1 VSLLIPYAP
10 WLCWLIPIIGA
21 VLAPLFALAHPKLRD
36 YAPVAFVG
44 ASVIFSFSMI
54 PDVHAGN
61 LVNWQIPWIPSL
73 GINLGVLMDPL
84 SVLMTSVVS
93 SIGLLVLIFSLEY
106 MRGERGLSRYWFF
119 TQLFIGGLIMV
130 VMADNLLQLY
140 IGWEVVGICCY
151 ALVNF
156 WYRKEENARYGL
168 KTFLVLRIGDLALLI
183 SILIMYFCSGT
194 FNFLDIDIVKLS
206 GSGLLLITALLY
218 FGGAVGKSAQFPL
231 HVWLPDAMAA
241 TPASFNAITEV
252 LAGVYLIARIFPL
265 LHAAEGSTELIIFFS
280 VVAWVGAFTALF
292 GASMAMVQK
301 NIVRLLAYSI
311 ISQYAYM
318 TVALGVS
325 GLATDPAAGY
335 LASIFHKM
343 TDAIISAL
351 LFLCAAAILYRVRSH
366 DMADMGRLRARMPIT
381 FVCMLIGGLATI
393 GIPPLSGFWSE
404 EAIYS
409 ATWELA
415 QEAGRLGQSAL
426 MFSAYGL
433 LFFLT
438 ATAAVTA
445 FYILRMIGIVF
456 DRTSKRVHKLKD
468 EGERI
473 SKVSPVMWVPMG
485 LLALATIVMGVL
497 APFIITSFHEFFSPP
512 PMYQSLVYTDVI
524 DIVKRAF
531 LSPTFGITCAALLI
545 GGYPAY
551 QLYITRQAD
560 PAKLTKEHDFLRKAY
575 DFLWNRCH
583 IDMLYHRIFADG
595 TKALSEALHKRLER
609 GIEVFNHLVA
619 GFFRRLSEVMYN
631 YPELRGIDALNHF
644 LANHITSFCR
654 RFRKTHTG
662 ALSHNMLAVSI
673 GIVLL
678 IILLFFF
685 AEPIS

>member
-1 VSLLIPYAP
+1 LIPYAP

-44 ASVIFSFSMI
+44 ASVISSFSMI
-54 PDVHAGN
+54 PDVHAGK
-61 LVNWQIPWIPSL
+61 LVHWQIPWIPSL

-84 SVLMTSVVS
+84 SVLMASVVS
-93 SIGLLVLIFSLEY
+93 GVGLLVLVFSLEY
-106 MRGERGLSRYWFF
+106 MRGEHGLTRYWFF
-119 TQLFIGGLIMV
+119 TQLFIGGLVMV

-140 IGWEVVGICCY
+140 VGWEVVGVCCY

-156 WYRKEENARYGL
+156 WYRNTENARYGL
-168 KTFLVLRIGDLALLI
+168 KTFLVLRIGDLALLM

-265 LHAAEGSTELIIFFS
+265 LHAAEGSGELVIFFL

-301 NIVRLLAYSI
+301 SIVRLLAYSI

-318 TVALGVS
+318 IVALGVS

-351 LFLCAAAILYRVRSH
+351 LFLCAAAILYRVRSQ
-366 DMADMGRLRARMPIT
+366 DMPDMGGLRVRMPIT

-415 QEAGRLGQSAL
+415 QEAGRLGQSTL
-426 MFSAYGL
+426 MFCAYGL

-445 FYILRMIGIVF
+445 FYILRMIGMVF
-456 DRTSKRVHKLKD
+456 DRESKHVEKLEDNGKP
-468 EGERI
+468 I
-473 SKVSPVMWVPMG
+473 SEVSPVMWVPMG

-512 PMYQSLVYTDVI
+512 PLYQSLVYTEVI
-524 DIVKRAF
+524 EILKRVF
-531 LSPTFGITCAALLI
+531 LSPSFGITCAALLI

-551 QLYITRQAD
+551 RFYISCQAN
-560 PAKLTKEHDFLRKAY
+560 PAELTKSHHFLRRAY
-575 DFLWNRCH
+575 DFLWNQCY
-583 IDMLYHRIFADG
+583 IDKLYHKIFVDG
-595 TKALSEALHKRLER
+595 TKTLSKALYERLE
-609 GIEVFNHLVA
+609 L
-619 GFFRRLSEVMYN
+619 L
-631 YPELRGIDALNHF
+631 GIDGLNYF

-662 ALSHNMLAVSI
+662 TLSHNMLAVSM

-678 IILLFFF
+678 IVLLFFF
-685 AEPIS
+685 AEPVP